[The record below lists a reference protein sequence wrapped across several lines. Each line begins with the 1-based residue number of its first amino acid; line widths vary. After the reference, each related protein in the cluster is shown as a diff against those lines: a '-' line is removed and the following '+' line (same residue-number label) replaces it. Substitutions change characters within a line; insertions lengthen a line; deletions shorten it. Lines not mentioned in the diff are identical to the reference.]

1 MHPGRRRRQVV
12 GRCAA
17 CAAAQADEESAAGEA
32 GCRCGSPRFLA
43 ELRAQLLLDVRTEL
57 RGELRGELRAALR
70 AELRAEVRAA
80 EASIRQAADE
90 EQARGP
96 RV

>member
-1 MHPGRRRRQVV
+1 M

-43 ELRAQLLLDVRTEL
+43 ELRAQLRLDVRT
-57 RGELRGELRAALR
+57 ELRGELRAALR

>member
-1 MHPGRRRRQVV
+1 MHPGRRHRQVV

-57 RGELRGELRAALR
+57 RGELRAALR